1 MGRVGR
7 RAVVDLTAEVD
18 ESHGERFRC
27 GLIGHICHGR
37 QPGWALVAQDLQAK
51 HIEAHPERVRRSARR
66 WGGARRRPVGQA
78 GHRSGASC
86 GPRDQPLGFKPP
98 PSGRAN
104 HFWLSRPCGL
114 TCKTARWISTVAA
127 NCRCAASFCLARQ
140 VVAEIS
146 SADRGSGALG
156 CFAGAGSRAAQKR
169 WKRIWRALTL
179 GGCG

>member
-1 MGRVGR
+1 
-7 RAVVDLTAEVD
+7 VVDLTAEVD
-18 ESHGERFRC
+18 ESLGERFRC
-27 GLIGHICHGR
+27 GLIGHICPGR
-37 QPGWALVAQDLQAK
+37 QPGWAPVAQDLQPK

-66 WGGARRRPVGQA
+66 WGRARRRPVGQA

-86 GPRDQPLGFKPP
+86 GPRAQPLGFAIRARKPFL
-98 PSGRAN
+98 A
-104 HFWLSRPCGL
+104 SRPCGV
-114 TCKTARWISTVAA
+114 TCKSARWISTVAA